1 MTPLVPPPE
10 VRLVL
15 TREAAKVLGCS
26 MSQVRALAV
35 AGTMESWSL
44 GPTSFAYD
52 LEELKRHKADK
63 EASRSQGHPKRAA
76 GVLWRSRTSNGD
88 RSDLQSLRNLRQ
100 PKR

>member
-26 MSQVRALAV
+26 MSRVRTLAV
-35 AGTMESWSL
+35 AGTIKSWSL

-52 LEELKRHKADK
+52 LEERKRHKAEK
-63 EASRSQGHPKRAA
+63 EASRSQGKERGARRQRFKSSQRFRTEGSTAPLV
-76 GVLWRSRTSNGD
+76 VLE
-88 RSDLQSLRNLRQ
+88 
-100 PKR
+100 P